1 VSDIDASCRQVVE
14 KVEGALACGV
24 VDLGSG
30 MLLGMYNAAAGAT
43 LLDELVAAAT
53 MDLFRG
59 SSVDRIER
67 MVRQHRGLPE
77 RNGQRLEEIHVTSIR
92 NFHFA
97 KAIAGGRAVIVLV
110 TAKSTNIGMGW
121 AQLKAVIPEV
131 EARVP

>member
-1 VSDIDASCRQVVE
+1 VE
-14 KVEGALACGV
+14 KVDGALACGV

-30 MLLGMYNAAAGAT
+30 MLLGMHNGAEGT
-43 LLDELVAAAT
+43 GLLDELVAAAT

-67 MVRQHRGLPE
+67 MVRQHRGLPQ
-77 RNGQRLEEIHVTSIR
+77 RDGQRFEEIHVTSSR

-110 TAKSTNIGMGW
+110 TTKTTNIGMGW

-131 EARVP
+131 EALVP